1 MTAPGF
7 TPRVSVLMIVLK
19 AHPVYFPQAVR
30 SILAQTFPDFELLIV
45 EDPSPSLAGPLL
57 RPFDDPRIR
66 HHLNF
71 RRTSLIEQKNQG
83 LTAARGDLVALID
96 ADDVAEPDRL
106 EKQVHFLDTHPEVAV
121 LGSQVRI
128 IDGAG
133 RSRGYRT
140 FPLHHEAIL
149 RALPSVVPLSQP
161 SVLLRKEAVLQAGGY
176 AFRDYAVAEDYELW
190 SRLALRGLRFANHSE
205 ALLRYRVHRGQM
217 KATHLRETIRAILR
231 IKRLYWRA
239 QMDGGARLRT
249 WVEWSMLAFP
259 PLLVHRLFA
268 LLQHRS
274 HLPPA
279 QTSSPI
285 GPIRPGNESDA
296 APVLHCRLPAV
307 RHDPAAAGP
316 QPPSPGGHR
325 HGDDLLLPAG
335 PLAAAA
341 GGARAAD

>member
-7 TPRVSVLMIVLK
+7 TPRVSVLMTVLK

-45 EDPSPSLAGPLL
+45 EDPSSSLAGPLL
-57 RPFDDPRIR
+57 RSFDDPRIR
-66 HHLNF
+66 HHLNP

-83 LTAARGDLVALID
+83 LAAARGDLVALID

-106 EKQVHFLDTHPEVAV
+106 EKQVHFLETYPEVAV

-149 RALPSVVPLSQP
+149 RALPSIVPLSQP
-161 SVLLRKEAVLQAGGY
+161 SVMLRKEAVLKAGGY

-190 SRLALRGLRFANHSE
+190 SRLALGGLRFANHAE

-217 KATHLRETIRAILR
+217 KATHLRETIRAILH
-231 IKRLYWRA
+231 IKRLYWRRH
-239 QMDGGARLRT
+239 MDGGARLRA
-249 WVEWSMLAFP
+249 WVEWTMLAFP
-259 PLLVHRLFA
+259 PLLVHRLFT
-268 LLQHRS
+268 LLQYRP
-274 HLPPA
+274 HLPLANGSILVRPV
-279 QTSSPI
+279 
-285 GPIRPGNESDA
+285 RPGKRSDD
-296 APVLHCRLPAV
+296 APVLHRRLPAF
-307 RHDPAAAGP
+307 RHDPAPAGP

-325 HGDDLLLPAG
+325 HGDDLLLPVG
-335 PLAAAA
+335 PLAAAT
-341 GGARAAD
+341 GGARAAH